1 MKIILLTVQ
10 SANIPIHTPI
20 GPNPIT
26 RIRNTHRQ
34 NLHAHIVQQDVI
46 IENFASPAAL
56 MPYAGINDIIHTSGF
71 TIVIHITIWKHI
83 FALAGSMPPRTVTG
97 PVTANTS
104 KQLTMI
110 ATSAITL
117 NFFM

>member
-56 MPYAGINDIIHTSGF
+56 NPYAGTNDITHISGF

-83 FALAGSMPPRTVTG
+83 FALSGSIPPRIVIGFVSTKTI
-97 PVTANTS
+97 T
-104 KQLTMI
+104 QLAAITI
-110 ATSAITL
+110 SAITQSFL
-117 NFFM
+117 M